1 MNSYVGCETQIKK
14 YVLDYPGV
22 YLSKEI
28 SKWYYGT
35 VEEAQAAGWLTT
47 KQARQKYSTDEE
59 FYSALM
65 DITQFSRVAA
75 EQHSYTAGVWQL
87 FEDKIDNF
95 LNIFNQEDLLRS
107 YLLHVLEFF
116 IKNGYSRVELRAPLF
131 PIKRRNPAE
140 MLYEKDVV
148 KIYEEVEQE
157 LQKKYPY
164 FTIGLIVFGLKIFNP
179 EQLEKYF
186 RMAYSIE
193 SHLIIGIDMVQEED
207 IHPEFDTYEPT
218 IRKIQQ

>member
-1 MNSYVGCETQIKK
+1 
-14 YVLDYPGV
+14 
-22 YLSKEI
+22 
-28 SKWYYGT
+28 
-35 VEEAQAAGWLTT
+35 
-47 KQARQKYSTDEE
+47 
-59 FYSALM
+59 
-65 DITQFSRVAA
+65 
-75 EQHSYTAGVWQL
+75 
-87 FEDKIDNF
+87 
-95 LNIFNQEDLLRS
+95 
-107 YLLHVLEFF
+107 
-116 IKNGYSRVELRAPLF
+116 
-131 PIKRRNPAE
+131 